1 MKKAKRE
8 EAWYN
13 ENAVKAG
20 LVVTD
25 SESEDELDKWEKVSR
40 FFFSLYKTNM
50 ICVCVCVCT
59 DLTNRWTDMVLL
71 YSVPSH
77 WPCEGL

>member
-50 ICVCVCVCT
+50 ICVCVCT
-59 DLTNRWTDMVLL
+59 DLTNR
-71 YSVPSH
+71 
-77 WPCEGL
+77 